1 MEAISNLKLPE
12 IVTELASYVV
22 FFFSAAYVPE
32 KSHTLQ
38 TFGISNLL
46 RHVQIST
53 WSGVRFR
60 LLCLWWSTRY
70 LHHITSS
77 HIRNRTWLHWCRCF
91 NRTMWF
97 NLHLV
102 TTGFVW
108 QYFGFE
114 VLYGGDIAWNR
125 KRRGVRNL
133 TRLPGQYQEMG
144 ISSKSHADP
153 RQYQYMAQNVRNH
166 ERL

>member
-1 MEAISNLKLPE
+1 MS
-12 IVTELASYVV
+12 
-22 FFFSAAYVPE
+22 FFFFLLPTYPKKAILYRRSGYRTYCAMYRYRHGAACDFE
-32 KSHTLQ
+32 
-38 TFGISNLL
+38 
-46 RHVQIST
+46 
-53 WSGVRFR
+53 

-114 VLYGGDIAWNR
+114 VLYGRDIAWNSR
-125 KRRGVRNL
+125 SRRVRNR
-133 TRLPGQYQEMG
+133 TRLPSRYQEIVRNRTRRHCYRCFNLTLCLIKHAG
-144 ISSKSHADP
+144 ISMGFL
-153 RQYQYMAQNVRNH
+153 RQYFVF
-166 ERL
+166 